1 MIYLIYGPDRRKAQ
15 AAAEALLAAEFKKFP
30 ELAVF
35 RFSVDDYSLERLEE
49 VCVGQTLF
57 AQKFAVVLDG
67 LWASAGELFSRYL
80 SDLSVSSNL
89 YLLVEEAP
97 EPDVLEQVSTAGGEV
112 KKVAGRETSKSVER
126 TPSFNLFAVGDALAE
141 RDRRRAWVLFQTA
154 LARGLAP
161 EEIFW
166 KLVWKIKTLLLVQTA
181 ADPVA
186 LGFKP
191 FVLQQSRRHSRNFK
205 LTELKQLSARLVAL
219 WHDSRRGLTDFELGL
234 ERLILE
240 I

>member
-1 MIYLIYGPDRRKAQ
+1 MIYLIYGPDRMKAQ
-15 AAAEALLAAEFKKFP
+15 TAVEALLATEFKKFP

-35 RFSVDDYSLERLEE
+35 RFSVEDYSPERLEE

-80 SDLSVSSNL
+80 SDLSASSNL
-89 YLLVEEAP
+89 YLLIEEAL
-97 EPDVLEQVSTAGGEV
+97 EPDVLKQVSATGGQV
-112 KKVAGRETSKSVER
+112 KKVAGRSMPPPIER
-126 TPSFNLFAVGDALAE
+126 TPSFNPFAVGDALGE
-141 RDRRRAWVLFQTA
+141 RDRKRAWILFQTA

-166 KLVWKIKTLLLVQTA
+166 RLVWKIKTLLLVQIAT
-181 ADPVA
+181 DPA
-186 LGFKP
+186 SLGLKP
-191 FVLQQSRRHSRNFK
+191 FVLAQSRRHSRNFK
-205 LTELKQLSARLVAL
+205 LAELKQFSARLVTL
-219 WHDSRRGLTDFELGL
+219 WHDSRRGLINFEHHL
-234 ERLILE
+234 EQLILE